1 MIDKALPPNI
11 ECYDIPEA
19 KPDANPNPF
28 KRGESV
34 RLRDGTAANGTVMGT
49 SGNEVRV
56 AWEGIPGDPQWY
68 HQDYLLK
75 EKRPAERGRA
85 PPWEAKPDANPNPF
99 KIGES
104 VRLRD
109 RTFTNGTVR
118 EILGSEVR
126 VAWDHI
132 PGDPRWYHQDFIIAE
147 KQPVQRRRAPEDR
160 AGTDIVDQAC
170 RLVAMMDDDQRR
182 RFIAHMQET
191 YSVAKTHP
199 DKLQSNAQSEIIKT

>member
-1 MIDKALPPNI
+1 MVDKALPPKI

-19 KPDANPNPF
+19 RPDAKPNPF
-28 KRGESV
+28 KMGDSV
-34 RLRDGTAANGTVMGT
+34 RLRDGTAANGTVIGIL
-49 SGNEVRV
+49 GDEVRV

-68 HQDYLLK
+68 HQDYVLK
-75 EKRPAERGRA
+75 EKTPAARGRA
-85 PPWEAKPDANPNPF
+85 PPRENKPDAEPNPF

-118 EILGSEVR
+118 EILGNEVR
-126 VAWDHI
+126 VAWDNV
-132 PGDPRWYHQDFIIAE
+132 PGDSRWYHQDFIIAE
-147 KQPVQRRRAPEDR
+147 KRPVLRSRAPESR

-170 RLVAMMDDDQRR
+170 RLVAIMDDDQRR

-191 YSVAKTHP
+191 YRHAK
-199 DKLQSNAQSEIIKT
+199 LI